1 MTAQWPTEPLI
12 HITAGEVDGHPIRN
26 ALAKHEPHYSDD
38 HPETYVIATGPQIG
52 EPIIR
57 GHEGDGIWEWTEV
70 IPIPAYAIELLAA
83 AFAYTNLPQ
92 TQAAALQAVT
102 SYIHPYVKQSLL

>member
-1 MTAQWPTEPLI
+1 MSTWPAEPFI

-38 HPETYVIATGPQIG
+38 HPETYVIATGPQTG

-57 GHEGDGIWEWTEV
+57 GYEGDGIWEWMEV
-70 IPIPAYAIELLAA
+70 IPIPAHTIELLAA

-102 SYIHPYVKQSLL
+102 SYVHPYVKQSLL